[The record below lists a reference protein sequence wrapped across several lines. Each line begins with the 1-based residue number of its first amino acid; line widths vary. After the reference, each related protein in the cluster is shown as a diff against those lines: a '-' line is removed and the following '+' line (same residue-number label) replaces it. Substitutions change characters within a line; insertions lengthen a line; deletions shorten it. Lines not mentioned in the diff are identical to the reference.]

1 MRKILHSSLFLLVA
15 LAVVPAISQAATKT
29 TFSASSESQVLV
41 LLNTIRQQ
49 HGLSTFTTAGN
60 LQAAARA
67 HSSDMI
73 ARDYFDHNSP
83 TQTFDARIVQ
93 YTKSPL
99 VGETIAW
106 GTGQYGTPAG
116 IVSMWMH
123 SPEHRHIILMG
134 AMHHIGLGIATG
146 TFQGS
151 DGAVLATADFS
162 A

>member
-1 MRKILHSSLFLLVA
+1 MRKILQSSLFLLVA
-15 LAVVPAISQAATKT
+15 LVVVPAISQAATKT
-29 TFSASSESQVLV
+29 SFSSSSESQVLV

-49 HGLSTFTTAGN
+49 HGLSTFSATGA
-60 LQAAARA
+60 LQSAARD
-67 HSSDMI
+67 HSADML

-83 TQTFDARIVQ
+83 TQTFDARITHYV
-93 YTKSPL
+93 TSPL

-106 GTGQYGTPAG
+106 GTGQSGTPAG
-116 IVSMWMH
+116 IVSLWMH

-134 AMHHIGLGIATG
+134 ALHHIGLGIATG

-151 DGAVLATADFS
+151 AGAVLATADFS